1 MNGATAIF
9 REDNFTFET
18 FIMNNED
25 SNIASELEAISADA
39 QKTFGNLSAAQINW
53 KPSAT
58 GWSVGQCFEHLIK
71 SNELFYD
78 ELERIASGT
87 RSNSFLE
94 SYSPLSVFFGN
105 LLINSLKKDARK
117 FKAPTQK
124 IVPPSEIDANI
135 VEIFAAH
142 QSELIG
148 KIKRTE
154 SADWRKIKVTSPFMK
169 LITYRLSDGYQV
181 IVEHEKRH
189 VRQAERVTQAEGFP
203 KN

>member
-1 MNGATAIF
+1 MKQELAKF
-9 REDNFTFET
+9 VED
-18 FIMNNED
+18 
-25 SNIASELEAISADA
+25 AEAIADDTK
-39 QKTFGNLSAAQINW
+39 KTFGNLSAAQINW

-71 SNELFYD
+71 TNELFYD
-78 ELERIASGT
+78 ELEKIGNGT
-87 RSNSFLE
+87 RKNSFLE
-94 SYSPLSVFFGN
+94 SYSPLSSFFGN
-105 LLINSLKKDARK
+105 LLINSLKKDSRK

-142 QSELIG
+142 QSELIA

-154 SADWRKIKVTSPFMK
+154 SADWRKVKVTSPFMK

-181 IVEHEKRH
+181 VVEHEKRH
-189 VRQAERVTQAEGFP
+189 VRQAERVTQTEGFP
-203 KN
+203 KTK

>member
-1 MNGATAIF
+1 MVNQ
-9 REDNFTFET
+9 DLY
-18 FIMNNED
+18 
-25 SNIASELEAISADA
+25 NIIDELTEVG
-39 QKTFGNLSAAQINW
+39 QKAELAFGHLSAAQINW
-53 KPSAT
+53 KPSAE

-71 SNELFYD
+71 SNELFYSD
-78 ELERIASGT
+78 LERIAGGA
-87 RSNSFLE
+87 RKNSFLE
-94 SYSPLSVFFGN
+94 NYSPLSSFFGN
-105 LLINSLKKDARK
+105 LLVKSLRKDERK

-142 QSELIG
+142 QAELIG

-154 SADWRKIKVTSPFMK
+154 SADWRKVKVTSPFMK
-169 LITYRLSDGYQV
+169 LITYKLSDGYQV

-189 VRQAERVTQAEGFP
+189 IRQAERILKAEKFF